1 MRPLFKVSSVLLLP
15 LIMSGCVAASE
26 TFEPDLGFSVVSADA
41 GRRLGKQ
48 TVWVQDQAQ
57 AAAANE
63 RVRNL
68 LAAKYIGADAAVQV
82 ALLSNKALQADYA
95 EVGLSVAE
103 LWQEGLPV
111 NPRLSLSYSGI
122 GVGRT
127 IEGLIA
133 ANIIRM
139 MTRERRLDV
148 AEVRVLQ
155 AQLRAVDATL
165 ALAARTREA
174 WIEAVAAWETVAY
187 LNRAKVAADA
197 AAELASEL
205 GRTGAMPKV
214 EQAREQAFYAELTG
228 RTAEARLAAQLAKE
242 KLFRVMGVWGKNLD
256 FEVPNALPALPG
268 KLKAFKAIE
277 AEALRNRVD
286 LQVARLEL
294 EALARSY
301 GLTEAT
307 RYVSDLEL
315 AAGLEVEKE
324 VEEQEDG
331 TEETNNVVS
340 GVIEVGLEIPIFD
353 SGQARLRKAEF
364 QYLKAANQLAAKAVD
379 IRSQA
384 RAAYKAYRGR
394 SEIARHY
401 RSRVVPLRTTVE
413 KEALLT
419 YNGMITSTFDLLA
432 DTRAK
437 LDAILLSLNAKREFH
452 LADAALTAA
461 VYGGGEDAPEAAG
474 DAEMASASG
483 DD

>member
-1 MRPLFKVSSVLLLP
+1 M
-15 LIMSGCVAASE
+15 VAS
-26 TFEPDLGFSVVSADA
+26 
-41 GRRLGKQ
+41 
-48 TVWVQDQAQ
+48 
-57 AAAANE
+57 
-63 RVRNL
+63 
-68 LAAKYIGADAAVQV
+68 
-82 ALLSNKALQADYA
+82 
-95 EVGLSVAE
+95 
-103 LWQEGLPV
+103 
-111 NPRLSLSYSGI
+111 
-122 GVGRT
+122 
-127 IEGLIA
+127 
-133 ANIIRM
+133 
-139 MTRERRLDV
+139 
-148 AEVRVLQ
+148 
-155 AQLRAVDATL
+155 
-165 ALAARTREA
+165 
-174 WIEAVAAWETVAY
+174 
-187 LNRAKVAADA
+187 
-197 AAELASEL
+197 
-205 GRTGAMPKV
+205 
-214 EQAREQAFYAELTG
+214 
-228 RTAEARLAAQLAKE
+228 
-242 KLFRVMGVWGKNLD
+242 
-256 FEVPNALPALPG
+256 
-268 KLKAFKAIE
+268 
-277 AEALRNRVD
+277 
-286 LQVARLEL
+286 
-294 EALARSY
+294 
-301 GLTEAT
+301 
-307 RYVSDLEL
+307 
-315 AAGLEVEKE
+315 EKE